1 MNWLAWLSREPL
13 ATPGQAWSW
22 AAMGKDATV
31 TTPTSGFPTRGLWR
45 RRGLSWVDIVVGAA
59 LVALIYGLVRLA
71 PALNAPFLPSTA
83 PSSVS
88 TDPANLPYYAVRSL
102 VRMFAALIVSL
113 IFTFAYATAAARLR
127 HLDKVLLPV
136 LDILQSVPV
145 LGFLSVTVTAFI
157 NLFPGSELGLEC
169 ASIFAIFT
177 SMAWNMTFAFYYSLI
192 SQPRDLD
199 EAARILR
206 LTKWQRFWRLDVP
219 SGMIPLVWNGMMSFG
234 GAWFFL
240 AASESISVLNHTYAL
255 PGIGSYVASA
265 IAQGNLGDVGIAIAV
280 EIVLVLGVNFFFWR
294 PVTAWSER
302 FRVEESEAAEKPR
315 SLVLDVLRR
324 SHVPGQLA
332 RPLRP
337 AGRLLDRGTRRF
349 GLAEHPL
356 ATSRVRERTTDV
368 FFGGVL
374 ATVIV
379 YGAWEALGYVRATTG
394 LGEFG
399 YAFALGAATF
409 ARVIVLLIVATLVWV
424 PTGVW
429 IGMNPKVT
437 RLAQPVVQVL
447 ASFPA
452 NFLFPFATVVF
463 IAWHISLNWGAIV
476 LMALGAQ
483 WYILFNVIAG
493 ASAIPSDLREAMT
506 SLRVGGWLKWRK
518 FILPA
523 IFSSYVTGGITAAG
537 GAWNA
542 SIVAEVVSYGNH
554 HLTATGLGAY
564 ITQATAVGD
573 FPKILV
579 GIVVMSVYVVA
590 ANRLVWRRLY
600 ALAERRYSL

>member
-1 MNWLAWLSREPL
+1 MEV
-13 ATPGQAWSW
+13 PG
-22 AAMGKDATV
+22 
-31 TTPTSGFPTRGLWR
+31 GFPARGLWR
-45 RRGLSWVDIVVGAA
+45 RPALRWPDVVVGAA
-59 LVALIYGLVRLA
+59 LLALLFGLLRLA
-71 PALNAPFLPSTA
+71 PALNAPFLPKTA
-83 PSSVS
+83 PSQIS

-102 VRMFAALIVSL
+102 VRMFIALILSIL
-113 IFTFAYATAAARLR
+113 FTFVYATAAARLR
-127 HLDKVLLPV
+127 RLEKVLLPI

-145 LGFLSVTVTAFI
+145 LGFLAVTVTAFI

-177 SMAWNMTFAFYYSLI
+177 SMAWNMTFAFYYSLV

-199 EAARILR
+199 EAARVLR

-240 AASESISVLNHTYAL
+240 AASESISVLNHHYAL
-255 PGIGSYVASA
+255 PGLGSYAAAA
-265 IAQGNLGDVGIAIAV
+265 ISQGNLGEVGYAIIT
-280 EIVLVLGVNFFFWR
+280 ELILVLGVNFLFWR
-294 PVTAWSER
+294 PVTAWAER

-324 SHVPGQLA
+324 SDVPGLLG
-332 RPLRP
+332 RPLQP
-337 AGRLLDRGTRRF
+337 AGRLLDRAARPF
-349 GLAEHPL
+349 GVAEHPL
-356 ATSRVRERTTDV
+356 AVSRARERTGDV
-368 FFGGVL
+368 FFAGVIAVL
-374 ATVIV
+374 VA

-409 ARVIVLLIVATLVWV
+409 ARVMFLTAVATVVWV
-424 PTGVW
+424 PVGVW
-429 IGMNPKVT
+429 IGMSPKVT
-437 RLAQPVVQVL
+437 RFAQPLVQVL
-447 ASFPA
+447 AGFPA

-463 IAWHISLNWGAIV
+463 VAWHIPLDFGAV
-476 LMALGAQ
+476 LLMALGAQ

-506 SLRVGGWLKWRK
+506 SLRVGGWLRWKK

-523 IFSSYVTGGITAAG
+523 VFSSYVTGGITAAG

-542 SIVAEVVSYGNH
+542 SIVAEVVTYGSH

-564 ITQATAVGD
+564 IFQATATGN
-573 FPKILV
+573 FPQILV
-579 GIVVMSVYVVA
+579 GIAVMSLYVVL
-590 ANRLVWRRLY
+590 ANRLLWRRLY
-600 ALAERRYSL
+600 ALAERKYSL

>member
-1 MNWLAWLSREPL
+1 MSV
-13 ATPGQAWSW
+13 PGA
-22 AAMGKDATV
+22 
-31 TTPTSGFPTRGLWR
+31 FPARGLWR
-45 RRGLSWVDIVVGAA
+45 RPALRWPDVVVAAA
-59 LVALIYGLVRLA
+59 LLALLFGLLRLA
-71 PALNAPFLPSTA
+71 PALNAPFLPKTA
-83 PSSVS
+83 PSQIS

-102 VRMFAALIVSL
+102 LRMFIALIVSL
-113 IFTFAYATAAARLR
+113 LFTFVYATAAARLR
-127 HLDKVLLPV
+127 RLEKVLLPI

-145 LGFLSVTVTAFI
+145 LGFLAVTVTAFI
-157 NLFPGSELGLEC
+157 DLFPGSELGLEA

-177 SMAWNMTFAFYYSLI
+177 SMAWNMTFAFYYSLV

-199 EAARILR
+199 EAARVLR
-206 LTKWQRFWRLDVP
+206 LTKWERFWKLDVP

-240 AASESISVLNHTYAL
+240 AASESIAVLNHHYAL
-255 PGIGSYVASA
+255 PGIGSYAATA
-265 IAQGNLGDVGIAIAV
+265 IENGNLGEVGLAILV
-280 EIVLVLGVNFFFWR
+280 MIVLVIGVNFLFWR
-294 PVTAWSER
+294 PVTAWAER

-324 SHVPGQLA
+324 SEVPEMLG
-332 RPLRP
+332 RPLKP
-337 AGRLLDRGTRRF
+337 VGRLLDRGTRPF

-356 ATSRVRERTTDV
+356 AVSQTKERTGDV

-374 ATVIV
+374 AAVV
-379 YGAWEALGYVRATTG
+379 AYGAYQALRYVHDTTG

-409 ARVIVLLIVATLVWV
+409 ARVVVLIAVATVVWV
-424 PTGVW
+424 PIGVW
-429 IGMNPKVT
+429 IGMNPRVT
-437 RLAQPVVQVL
+437 RYAQPVVQVL

-452 NFLFPFATVVF
+452 NLLFPLATLVF
-463 IAWHISLNWGAIV
+463 VAWHIPLDVGAIL

-506 SLRVGGWLKWRK
+506 NLGVSGWLRWKK

-542 SIVAEVVSYGNH
+542 AIVAEVVSYGNH

-564 ITQATAVGD
+564 IFKATSVGD
-573 FPKILV
+573 FPQVLV
-579 GIVVMSVYVVA
+579 GISVMSVYVVVL
-590 ANRLVWRRLY
+590 NRLWWRRLY

>member
-1 MNWLAWLSREPL
+1 MAGP
-13 ATPGQAWSW
+13 
-22 AAMGKDATV
+22 D
-31 TTPTSGFPTRGLWR
+31 GFPARGLWR
-45 RRGLSWVDIVVGAA
+45 RPALRWADIVVAAA
-59 LVALIYGLVRLA
+59 LLALLFGLLRLA
-71 PALNAPFLPSTA
+71 PALNAPFLPKTA
-83 PSSVS
+83 PSTVS

-102 VRMFAALIVSL
+102 LRMFIALILSVL
-113 IFTFAYATAAARLR
+113 FTFVYATAAARLR
-127 HLDKVLLPV
+127 RAEKVLIPV

-177 SMAWNMTFAFYYSLI
+177 SMAWNMTFAFYHSLV

-199 EAARILR
+199 EASRILR
-206 LTKWQRFWRLDVP
+206 LTRWERFWKLDVP

-234 GAWFFL
+234 GGWFFL
-240 AASESISVLNHTYAL
+240 AASESIAVLNHRYAL
-255 PGIGSYVASA
+255 PGIGSYVATA
-265 IAQGNLGDVGIAIAV
+265 IRQGNLGDVLIAIAV
-280 EIVLVLGVNFFFWR
+280 MIVMVIGVNFLFWR
-294 PVTAWSER
+294 PVTAWAER

-315 SLVLDVLRR
+315 SIVLDLLRR
-324 SHVPGQLA
+324 SDVPELLG
-332 RPLRP
+332 RPLNP
-337 AGRLLDRGTRRF
+337 VGRMLDRATRPF
-349 GLAEHPL
+349 GVAEHPL
-356 ATSRVRERTTDV
+356 AIARARERTGDV
-368 FFGGVL
+368 FFAGVIAVL
-374 ATVIV
+374 VA
-379 YGAWEALGYVRATTG
+379 YGAWEAFGYVHATTG

-409 ARVIVLLIVATLVWV
+409 ARVIFLTAVATVVWV
-424 PTGVW
+424 PVGVW

-437 RLAQPVVQVL
+437 RFAQPVVQVL

-452 NFLFPFATVVF
+452 NFLFPFAVAIF
-463 IAWHISLNWGAIV
+463 IAWHIPLDFGAV
-476 LMALGAQ
+476 LLMALGAQ

-506 SLRVGGWLKWRK
+506 SLRVSGWLRWKK

-542 SIVAEVVSYGNH
+542 SIVSEVVSYSNH
-554 HLTATGLGAY
+554 NLTATGLGAY
-564 ITQATAVGD
+564 ITNATATGN

-579 GIVVMSVYVVA
+579 GIAVMSVYVVLT
-590 ANRLVWRRLY
+590 NRLLWRRLY
-600 ALAERRYSL
+600 AIAERRYSL